1 MSDRLLRI
9 NERMRQ
15 VLAEAVTGLSDPRI
29 GFVTITGV
37 RIARDFRN
45 AKVFVSVLGDDSS
58 REKSLAALRSA
69 HGLLQRAI
77 ARDARLHHTPQL
89 EFVYDDT
96 TDSAMRLDEILKG
109 NSELP
114 EMLKGSPE
122 LQGD

>member
-15 VLAEAVTGLSDPRI
+15 VLGEAVGRLEDPRI
-29 GFVTITGV
+29 GFVTVTGV

-45 AKVFVSVLGDDSS
+45 AKVFISVLGSEDD
-58 REKSLAALRSA
+58 REASLAGLRSA

-77 ARDARLHHTPQL
+77 SKDAKLHHTPVL

-96 TDSAMRLDEILKG
+96 TDSAMRLESILRDG
-109 NSELP
+109 ENLP
-114 EMLKGSPE
+114 
-122 LQGD
+122 GDAP